1 MSTHLENIAIGA
13 SYYQNHHQSQWE
25 DGSAAARRRLRSL
38 NFAAA
43 VVRFALVTQ
52 WNLWWPSWWT
62 TVTPIKRAL
71 HCLMDHPCW
80 KEISGRKLWFPRS
93 LVSHRGVL
101 FIANLVQEKETA
113 KPYKAW
119 QSTGSYRS
127 MAKEN
132 SCHWSCHSTYYFNAF
147 VITYSEICFLFLS
160 LSFWIDKKMQG

>member
-1 MSTHLENIAIGA
+1 MKSMMTILMN
-13 SYYQNHHQSQWE
+13 S
-25 DGSAAARRRLRSL
+25 
-38 NFAAA
+38 
-43 VVRFALVTQ
+43 
-52 WNLWWPSWWT
+52 

-71 HCLMDHPCW
+71 HCLMDRPCW

-127 MAKEN
+127 MPAKEN
-132 SCHWSCHSTYYFNAF
+132 SCHWSCHSTYLLLYFNAF
-147 VITYSEICFLFLS
+147 VKTAKLVSFYPFLLWVRQNMYVFFFIYALLTYASEHFPKELYDYMIIIKILLIF
-160 LSFWIDKKMQG
+160 